1 MRRQQ
6 LESLLTTR
14 LKLKSPRF
22 KIQKVDNRLCG
33 HVISDS
39 FKGMGDHKRQQ
50 LILDALED
58 ELGPD
63 LARQVGMLLAYTND
77 EWNVELPAKAG
88 SAR

>member
-1 MRRQQ
+1 MRRQR
-6 LESLLTTR
+6 LESLLTAR

-33 HVISDS
+33 HVISDT

-50 LILDALED
+50 LILDALEE
-58 ELGPD
+58 ELGLD
-63 LARQVGMLLAYTND
+63 AAREVGMLLAYTND

-88 SAR
+88 